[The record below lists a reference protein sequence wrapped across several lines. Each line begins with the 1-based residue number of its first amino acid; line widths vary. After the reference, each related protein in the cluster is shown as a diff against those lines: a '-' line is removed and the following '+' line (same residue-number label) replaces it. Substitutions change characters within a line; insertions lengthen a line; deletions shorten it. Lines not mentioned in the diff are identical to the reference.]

1 MGQTFNQYNK
11 GNATLEDI
19 QNAWENGQLPDDVL
33 EYFEDAIDDV
43 VIRSLEQSGYN
54 LYKES
59 LIVDNFIKV
68 NDSLL
73 VVTNNGK
80 DWQIVFYQYGVYQEI
95 SFVNN
100 EKNLLKILIQL
111 LTEYNK
117 R

>member
-33 EYFEDAIDDV
+33 EYFGDAIDDV

-59 LIVDNFIKV
+59 LIVDNFVKV
-68 NDSLL
+68 DDTLL
-73 VVTNNGK
+73 VITKNEK
-80 DWQIVFYQYGVYQEI
+80 DWQIVLYQYGVYQEI

-100 EKNLLKILIQL
+100 EKNLLKILVQL

-117 R
+117 K

>member
-1 MGQTFNQYNK
+1 MAQTFNQYNK

-19 QNAWENGQLPDDVL
+19 QNAWENGQLPNNVL
-33 EYFEDAIDDV
+33 EYFGDAIDDV

-59 LIVDNFIKV
+59 LIVDNFVKV
-68 NDSLL
+68 DSILL
-73 VVTNNGK
+73 AITKNK
-80 DWQIVFYQYGVYQEI
+80 RDWQIVLYQYGVYQEI
-95 SFVNN
+95 TFVNN

-117 R
+117 K

>member
-1 MGQTFNQYNK
+1 MLRLDPEL
-11 GNATLEDI
+11 NADI
-19 QNAWENGQLPDDVL
+19 ITELKKPLGKLYPN
-33 EYFEDAIDDV
+33 FEDAIDDV
-43 VIRSLEQSGYN
+43 VITSLEQSGYN
-54 LYKES
+54 LNKES
-59 LIVDNFIKV
+59 SIVDNFIKV
-68 NDSLL
+68 DDSLL